1 MPTRSGART
10 RVAEGFSW
18 SGTTRSAGFLL
29 RGQPSISL
37 RTNTVYP
44 SIASRKLCIAKR
56 DETIEAMFEQSNVA
70 FSCKNKEW
78 LLKVFYIFEVVNY
91 AYNSFDGTRLCGESS

>member
-1 MPTRSGART
+1 MLIRSGARI
-10 RVAEGFSW
+10 RVAEGLSR
-18 SGTTRSAGFLL
+18 SGTTRSASFLL

-70 FSCKNKEW
+70 FSCKDKEG
-78 LLKVFYIFEVVNY
+78 LLKVFYIFEVVNC
-91 AYNSFDGTRLCGESS
+91 AYNSFDGARMRDESS